1 VIEWFGGSLVS
12 RLIDKRTGAIVAVM
26 QPLRQGDLHGPG
38 SFAEFLIQALQAQGV
53 RSRRRI
59 QHWFQRDAETWGA
72 GASSIFLMW
81 KTWTLEKSF
90 HRRDVAPDPCPAG
103 ADYDENAGAMA
114 AGEAVARR

>member
-81 KTWTLEKSF
+81 KTSTLENLF
-90 HRRDVAPDPCPAG
+90 IAEMLRRILARQEQITMKMPAQWPRG
-103 ADYDENAGAMA
+103 KLL
-114 AGEAVARR
+114 RR